1 MGDVSKKSQQQF
13 DRMMIWRASLTIEVS
28 NVTNAVAQLVV
39 LAEKQGGYVEKQSL
53 RDRDSVSASVT
64 LRIPSQVFSETITD
78 AGILGKITRQ
88 SVSGEDV
95 TERYVDTE
103 AALKNRIALRDRLSQ
118 LLEKADSVQDILA
131 IETELNRTQTE
142 IDVLEGRIK
151 LLKGSVDYA
160 TIVVDLESKQ
170 ILGPVG
176 YVFQGIWWGVKKL
189 FIIQE

>member
-78 AGILGKITRQ
+78 AGTLGKITRQ